1 MNSQRTAPFPTLI
14 MPAPRPLL
22 ALLLLLAVVL
32 PAFAAAE
39 QADREALRFNDAITK
54 LMQIRGE
61 AVANH
66 KAKAIVTLTVMAKS
80 RTKAE
85 DAAGAAEAWRAIL
98 IIDREHSDARAYFTL
113 QGTLDAV
120 LAELEAKP
128 TDLLGLGVDDAPAK
142 DDTKSGTKSGTK
154 NGTAEKAP

>member
-1 MNSQRTAPFPTLI
+1 MLT
-14 MPAPRPLL
+14 MPAPRPLP
-22 ALLLLLAVVL
+22 ALLLLLVALPVL
-32 PAFAAAE
+32 GAAD
-39 QADREALRFNDAITK
+39 QADREALRFNDTITK
-54 LMQIRGE
+54 LMQIRDE

-66 KAKAIVTLTVMAKS
+66 KAKAIAALTVMAKS

-98 IIDREHSDARAYFTL
+98 IIDREHTDARAYFTL
-113 QGTLDAV
+113 QGTLEAV
-120 LAELEAKP
+120 LAGLEAKP

-142 DDTKSGTKSGTK
+142 DGTT

>member
-1 MNSQRTAPFPTLI
+1 
-14 MPAPRPLL
+14 MPAPRPLVIL
-22 ALLLLLAVVL
+22 FLLCITL
-32 PAFAAAE
+32 PAFAAAD

-54 LMQIRGE
+54 LMQIRDE

-66 KAKAIVTLTVMAKS
+66 KAKTIAALTTMAKS

-85 DAAGAAEAWRAIL
+85 DATGAAEAWRAIL
-98 IIDREHSDARAYFTL
+98 MIDREHSDARAYFTL

-120 LAELEAKP
+120 LAGLDAPP
-128 TDLLGLGVDDAPAK
+128 TDLLGLDGGDAPAK
-142 DDTKSGTKSGTK
+142 DDAKNTK